1 MEIGE
6 RKYMLCSK
14 LGVWPSVFEN
24 NTHAGV
30 CQKLY
35 SFSEPCFDRPHN
47 SRTQFAKLSL
57 PSTVRI
63 ALLNIFSAPIRG
75 LRTAED
81 SWQVNHSLFLHLCE
95 ILTFVMGFVVIAKT
109 MIWGDTCGA

>member
-6 RKYMLCSK
+6 RKYLLCSK
-14 LGVWPSVFEN
+14 LGAWPSVFEN

-47 SRTQFAKLSL
+47 AVCETVPPIHCSNCLAEYILS
-57 PSTVRI
+57 PHSRI
-63 ALLNIFSAPIRG
+63 ANSRG
-75 LRTAED
+75 LLAGK
-81 SWQVNHSLFLHLCE
+81 SQSVFAPL
-95 ILTFVMGFVVIAKT
+95 
-109 MIWGDTCGA
+109 